1 MSQSFDFRELD
12 FLTVGT
18 LGPRGQRE
26 FFLQARSEGRLV
38 SLKIEKQQVAALA
51 EYLDR
56 VLRELP
62 EPEGEI
68 SDPPPDLD
76 LREPVVAEW
85 TVASLAIAYA
95 QELDRLVVV
104 AESFVDEED
113 DDPFQARFFLQRNE
127 VTGLIGRARTIVAAG
142 RPPCLYCGQPLETR
156 NGDWC
161 PCRN

>member
-38 SLKIEKQQVAALA
+38 SLKVEKQQVAALA

-56 VLRELP
+56 VLKELP
-62 EPEGEI
+62 EAAGEI
-68 SDPPPDLD
+68 GDPPQDLD
-76 LREPVVAEW
+76 LREPVVVEW

-104 AESFVDEED
+104 AESFVDDED
-113 DDPFQARFFLQRNE
+113 QEPFQARFFLQRGE
-127 VTGLIGRARTIVAAG
+127 VAGLVGRARTVVAAG
-142 RPPCLYCGQPLETR
+142 RPPCLYCGQPLEAR